1 MEFTFNTNVIF
12 HINNTDELNSKIG
25 IRIEKTTTRDVTIQN
40 IKLKD
45 IIIQNNV
52 ISAKMTNLEHGTDY
66 SIIIEKDIF
75 IDYKGLKYD
84 GNNNIPWIFKT
95 NSWSMNNINETGA
108 IGDPY
113 INPIYGNKYKL
124 PDIENVYR
132 YLDNNDLNN
141 RLLININC
149 WKLSL
154 NKRKELLKYIY
165 NSTKKRENL
174 LNNNQVDNWLIN
186 NNLKITDNGIF
197 INYLYLLNNDS
208 YILFDFEEFK
218 IIKSLGNNI
227 KIDNDSTKTI
237 NYYNYN
243 IENYN
248 NIKPS
253 NKLTIKTFNN
263 SYGEIF
269 IELLKYDNPQIRNGY
284 IIKTQ
289 NPINMKNSRGAMLGL
304 QDIND
309 ISLNDIKS
317 EKQILSFLLLTNNKN
332 KINEL
337 FINEKKSIKEQF

>member
-1 MEFTFNTNVIF
+1 MNNNNQSRPFILSYIPKNNSKFVDLNSNLEFTFNTNVIF

-141 RLLININC
+141 
-149 WKLSL
+149 
-154 NKRKELLKYIY
+154 
-165 NSTKKRENL
+165 
-174 LNNNQVDNWLIN
+174 
-186 NNLKITDNGIF
+186 
-197 INYLYLLNNDS
+197 
-208 YILFDFEEFK
+208 
-218 IIKSLGNNI
+218 
-227 KIDNDSTKTI
+227 
-237 NYYNYN
+237 
-243 IENYN
+243 
-248 NIKPS
+248 
-253 NKLTIKTFNN
+253 
-263 SYGEIF
+263 
-269 IELLKYDNPQIRNGY
+269 
-284 IIKTQ
+284 
-289 NPINMKNSRGAMLGL
+289 
-304 QDIND
+304 
-309 ISLNDIKS
+309 
-317 EKQILSFLLLTNNKN
+317 
-332 KINEL
+332 
-337 FINEKKSIKEQF
+337 